1 MAFNRLSALVH
12 DAAHKGVTN
21 TQLQNEGDPL
31 TDRYTQSTAELNSLD
46 ISWNLLMEDQFV
58 DLRREIYSTEA
69 EFYRFRQ
76 LMVNVVLAT
85 DIMDKSLGALRKQRW
100 GKAFARK
107 DSSDIRNNEEDVN
120 RKATIVLEHL
130 IQASDVA
137 HTMQHWVSHAAC
149 LLDYLV
155 ILSCSSIVYAHAFHS
170 S

>member
-1 MAFNRLSALVH
+1 M
-12 DAAHKGVTN
+12 TN

-85 DIMDKSLGALRKQRW
+85 DIMDKSLGALRKERW

-107 DSSDIRNNEEDVN
+107 DSSDICNNEEDVN